1 MIMIIMRFN
10 YNDGGGENDGD
21 NMLTNMFTTVAVGGD
36 GGDGGDEGDGG

>member
-1 MIMIIMRFN
+1 MIIIIMRIN

-21 NMLTNMFTTVAVGGD
+21 NVLTNMFKTVAVGGN